1 MTFDRAIALARGDEW
16 KRQVDLAL
24 GRPLP
29 AAPDAGATMLGAY
42 GLGNPTITWLVARF
56 PFLLELTPKQ
66 IADGLHQPTCREWTG
81 MRSCGR
87 PMHLNLV
94 RDVLWW
100 HCPVHPERDEIVRL
114 PKARALA
121 SPKVSLRTL
130 VRATADGKTVDW
142 QADSSGDFHAV
153 IEGQHD

>member
-66 IADGLHQPTCREWTG
+66 IAEGLNQPTCRKWMGVRT
-81 MRSCGR
+81 CGR
-87 PMHLNLV
+87 SMHLNL
-94 RDVLWW
+94 RNEVLWW
-100 HCPVHPERDEIVRL
+100 HCPVHPERDECVRL
-114 PKARALA
+114 PRARALKT
-121 SPKVSLRTL
+121 PEISLRRL
-130 VRATADGKTVDW
+130 VKATAEGKTVEW
-142 QADSSGDFHAV
+142 QADRFGDFHAV
-153 IEGQHD
+153 IEGEH